1 MFSQISKS
9 HSKILAN
16 SRKIGS
22 EFSKQ
27 LDFKDMKFT
36 VQKKTME
43 NLKENS
49 ISINITG
56 YEHKR
61 PY

>member
-1 MFSQISKS
+1 
-9 HSKILAN
+9 
-16 SRKIGS
+16 
-22 EFSKQ
+22 
-27 LDFKDMKFT
+27 MKFT

-61 PY
+61 PYWFITDVRYKKFTLSFIYRFL